1 MEKTVFVTQ
10 TTNGKLP
17 SLPFERIKESILGKK
32 YELSLV
38 FAGSYRMR
46 TLNKKYR
53 KKTYTPNTLSFS
65 VSKTCG
71 EIFINLD
78 RIPIEAKHYELSAR
92 GYIALLF
99 IHGLFHLK
107 GMEHSATM
115 EKREQEVLRVFNIH

>member
-1 MEKTVFVTQ
+1 MKKTVFVTK

-17 SLPFERIKESILGKK
+17 GLPFERMKNAVLGET

-38 FAGSYRMR
+38 FAGNHRMHS
-46 TLNKKYR
+46 LNKKYR
-53 KKTYTPNTLSFS
+53 RKNYKPNTLSFS
-65 VSKTCG
+65 LTETSG
-71 EIFINLD
+71 EIFINTD
-78 RIPIEAKHYELSAR
+78 RIRIEAKQYGLSER

-115 EKREQEVLRVFNIH
+115 EQKEQEILNRFRIR